1 MMSSLISTL
10 SKSPQPFCVYP
21 SHSLGH
27 VVDLNVLEMLVTKN
41 SNFRS
46 NNVMNW
52 AFKKR
57 FFLFLA
63 VSFLLISLVLSL

>member
-10 SKSPQPFCVYP
+10 SKSSQPFCVYP

-27 VVDLNVLEMLVTKN
+27 VVDLTVLEMLVTKY

-52 AFKKR
+52 AF
-57 FFLFLA
+57 
-63 VSFLLISLVLSL
+63 